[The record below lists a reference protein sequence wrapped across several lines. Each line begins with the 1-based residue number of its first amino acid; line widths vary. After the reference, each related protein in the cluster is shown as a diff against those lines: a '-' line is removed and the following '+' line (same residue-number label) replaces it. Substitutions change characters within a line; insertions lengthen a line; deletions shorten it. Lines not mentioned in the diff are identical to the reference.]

1 MTQFNATIDPLT
13 ITIRSLLGKASDRTD
28 FHLEPN
34 CCKILI
40 VCSDSV
46 NSAPYFGFPD
56 EIVRHDLKACRGVDV
71 SLQKS
76 IHEEFSRAHEVK
88 QSSDR
93 SFGLVFSIV
102 FAAIGLWPLL
112 GGGSI
117 KIWPLGIGI
126 VFAVVAF
133 VAPHL
138 LAPAN
143 WLWQRFGLLLNRFVS
158 PIILSLMFFVV
169 LLPFGLFMRLTGRD
183 FLNLKF
189 DSNAKTYW
197 IKRNPGPAPETMKKQ
212 F

>member
-1 MTQFNATIDPLT
+1 M
-13 ITIRSLLGKASDRTD
+13 
-28 FHLEPN
+28 
-34 CCKILI
+34 
-40 VCSDSV
+40 
-46 NSAPYFGFPD
+46 
-56 EIVRHDLKACRGVDV
+56 

-76 IHEEFSRAHEVK
+76 IHEDFSREHEVK

-117 KIWPLGIGI
+117 KIWPLGVGI

-143 WLWQRFGLLLNRFVS
+143 WLWKRFGLLLNRIVS

-169 LLPFGLFMRLTGRD
+169 LLPIGLFMRLIGRNL
-183 FLNLKF
+183 LNLKLER
-189 DSNAKTYW
+189 SAKTYW
-197 IKRNPGPAPETMKKQ
+197 IKRDPGPAPETMKQQ